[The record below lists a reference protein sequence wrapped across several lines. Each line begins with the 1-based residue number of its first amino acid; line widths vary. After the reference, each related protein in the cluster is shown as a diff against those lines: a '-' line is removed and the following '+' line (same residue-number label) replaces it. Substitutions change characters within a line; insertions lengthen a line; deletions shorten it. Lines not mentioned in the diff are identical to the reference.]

1 MEQTFRLEV
10 ELPIL
15 ENRDENISVT
25 TSTTNDEEQQ
35 EERRIDKEKISFLN
49 PQKVFESRI
58 IYTHG
63 LHLQRDQK
71 EKSKQDNND
80 TVSLLGI
87 PLPVEIVEEIEDVL
101 LEQNTDDQTLKKH
114 IHEVL
119 FKIHSSFS
127 QIKWTDVLLLKRLP
141 KSETEFLQ
149 DTIHASVDVMVLKL
163 AIDEQST
170 RETTLSM
177 MTSINGDAMAFA
189 PSCVIQ
195 ILPLT
200 DLHLV
205 NGSIASSTDTIQ
217 LPTCPVCRYRIRPEF
232 LGLSS
237 LHSGDLCKHES
248 SDACCRNMPF
258 LEPWILNSCKACQ
271 LLQKRLEL
279 SGAQPFIKRSVSRER
294 NTEYESSL
302 EKKLQC
308 YMCGMMETLWMCLTC
323 GLVGCGRYSCGHAEK
338 HYLEERHPFSLE
350 LATQRIWDYDT
361 SSFIQRDDLLSCP
374 FMQQILGAVNR
385 AAYHGAAICD
395 EGVLEMVGVP
405 PKKTVMIGEQYEALL
420 QSALE
425 DQALHYEGEISHLQA
440 DLASQSINVGQIS
453 KEDMKEIES
462 LENTIEELRANLDDM
477 SRKYVEA
484 QAEET
489 EHRTKANA
497 LLKEQALSKQILD
510 KLREDFEQEK
520 EAGSQLLDDMEQQ
533 ISDICANIRIR
544 NQIAND
550 KDLRE
555 ADIFGTSSAPKP
567 KQSSKSR
574 KKAMQRAKRK

>member
-1 MEQTFRLEV
+1 MDHKYRLEV
-10 ELPIL
+10 ELSTPT
-15 ENRDENISVT
+15 NRDDNTLIGSIS
-25 TSTTNDEEQQ
+25 DEEQ
-35 EERRIDKEKISFLN
+35 KGKISFFN
-49 PQKVFESRI
+49 QQQENGTRI
-58 IYTHG
+58 IYAHG
-63 LHLQRDQK
+63 FNLKRD
-71 EKSKQDNND
+71 SKQKSEHVHND
-80 TVSLLGI
+80 HASLLLGI
-87 PLPVEIVEEIEDVL
+87 PLPIEIVEEIEDL
-101 LEQNTDDQTLKKH
+101 LEQHRDDVQTLTEYMNE
-114 IHEVL
+114 IL
-119 FKIHSSFS
+119 SSKIHSSFL
-127 QIKWTDVLLLKRLP
+127 QVNWTDVVLLKRLV
-141 KSETEFLQ
+141 KSETDFMQ
-149 DTIHASVDVMVLKL
+149 NTIYAPVDMLVLKL
-163 AIDEQST
+163 AIDEQECT
-170 RETTLSM
+170 RETIASFVTC
-177 MTSINGDAMAFA
+177 INGKAMASA

-200 DLHLV
+200 DLHVV
-205 NGSIASSTDTIQ
+205 NGSITSSSTTIQ

-232 LGLSS
+232 LGLPNV
-237 LHSGDLCKHES
+237 HSDDLCTHEQ

-279 SGAQPFIKRSVSRER
+279 SGAQPFIKRGVSRER
-294 NTEYESSL
+294 NTDYESTL

-350 LATQRIWDYDT
+350 LATQRIWDYET

-395 EGVLEMVGVP
+395 EEVLEMVGVP

-453 KEDMKEIES
+453 EEDMKEIES
-462 LENTIEELRANLDDM
+462 LEKTIEELRANVDDT

-484 QAEET
+484 QAEEA
-489 EHRTKANA
+489 EHRTKANT

-520 EAGSQLLDDMEQQ
+520 EAGSQLLEDMEQQ

-555 ADIFGTSSAPKP
+555 ADIFGTSSASKP